1 MNYMMLF
8 QDCSFPR
15 VQNFYVSDRIRAIEE
30 SLIIQEK
37 DANRSNFFTCL
48 ARHDQAFTSLDKIL
62 THKGPLKFLNG
73 VEVSNK
79 NFPRISFT
87 WRILIILESPWSSFC
102 ASSSL
107 HTLGSLEHT
116 GLDRGQAVDKCQ
128 DLLSSSLKYHWL
140 IRPNLPLLDASTL
153 DFTIQICTN
162 GRPTRTAGCY

>member
-1 MNYMMLF
+1 MQIEITPSHVLRVMIGLF
-8 QDCSFPR
+8 E
-15 VQNFYVSDRIRAIEE
+15 VS
-30 SLIIQEK
+30 
-37 DANRSNFFTCL
+37 T
-48 ARHDQAFTSLDKIL
+48 
-62 THKGPLKFLNG
+62 KFLPIKAHKYFENG

-79 NFPRISFT
+79 KCTRISFT
-87 WRILIILESPWSSFC
+87 WRILIILESPRSEFC

-116 GLDRGQAVDKCQ
+116 DLDRGQAVDKCQ